1 LLPETSVPPA
11 VNTPSAIMWVLRAVS
26 DVVMIWKCS
35 VPEALRLA
43 AGLATGLAAGL
54 ALAGARPD
62 TATVPAATT
71 TLAAAKSL
79 FLYVAMMGSSC

>member
-1 LLPETSVPPA
+1 
-11 VNTPSAIMWVLRAVS
+11 
-26 DVVMIWKCS
+26 
-35 VPEALRLA
+35 
-43 AGLATGLAAGL
+43 LATGLAAGL